1 MILPRIACLFFCI
14 AVAPAAAT
22 GQLRS
27 GTRRRP
33 KFCRPQQSHALA
45 RMCFTCLAAFCLA
58 LPAQSSAQTASG
70 VFESQPEGRITPK
83 VAAAY
88 VVRDQFNPRQ
98 TEVEIILSTTPVDV
112 GKAAAD
118 LSPHMAVINDPA
130 LKDTNYVL
138 LWISSDGK
146 VSMNATFSK
155 TMTQFVD
162 RASVDGRLRAELTTN
177 TPDKVA
183 GRIFTTG
190 PVKTLSGSTYN
201 VDLTFSAPVAKPP
214 AGVALQ
220 AGGGEPGKALMDFF
234 NARLKKDWP
243 SLKVALSPAMT
254 EMFVKSYNDDK
265 ENLADMLDTLDFLLP
280 AKDVKITGGELSGNT
295 AVLDVEGVLASG
307 VKVLTL
313 VRLIR
318 GPSGWLFDRA
328 TMAGMLP

>member
-1 MILPRIACLFFCI
+1 MSRL
-14 AVAPAAAT
+14 
-22 GQLRS
+22 
-27 GTRRRP
+27 
-33 KFCRPQQSHALA
+33 
-45 RMCFTCLAAFCLA
+45 CFTCLAAFCLA

-70 VFESQPEGRITPK
+70 AFESQPEGSIIPK
-83 VAAAY
+83 VSAAY

-98 TEVEIILSTTPVDV
+98 TQVEVILSTTAVDV
-112 GKAAAD
+112 AKAAAD
-118 LSPHMAVINDPA
+118 LSPHLVVINDPA

-138 LWISSDGK
+138 VWISGDGK

-162 RASVDGRLRAELTTN
+162 RASADGALKAELTTN

-183 GRIFTTG
+183 GRIFTSA
-190 PVKTLSGSTYN
+190 PVKTLSDSTYS

-214 AGVALQ
+214 AGTALSS
-220 AGGGEPGKALMDFF
+220 GGGEPGKALIDFF
-234 NARLKKDWP
+234 AARQKKDWP
-243 SLKVALSPAMT
+243 LLKAALSPAMT
-254 EMFVKSYNDDK
+254 EMFVKSYNNDK
-265 ENLADMLDTLDFLLP
+265 ENLTDMLDTLDFWLP
-280 AKDVKITGGELSGNT
+280 AKDVKITGGKLSGDT

-307 VKVLTL
+307 VKALTL